1 MTGDRA
7 VSEVVQDILDDVQ
20 ELLHAE
26 VRLAK
31 AEVRQDARQAAVSGV
46 WLTGGRSGGRQRLDV
61 DAVGGGVRP
70 GERHAALGR
79 DAHLWVWSSER
90 QLAPWPRSAG
100 GGLKRLQPL
109 LERSAASV
117 KENLE
122 WLKQSTR

>member
-1 MTGDRA
+1 MTDDRA
-7 VSEVVQDILDDVQ
+7 VSEVVQEILDDVQ

-31 AEVRQDARQAAVSGV
+31 AEVRQDAGQAVVSGV
-46 WLTGGRSGGRQRLDV
+46 WLT
-61 DAVGGGVRP
+61 AGVV
-70 GERHAALGR
+70 AAGSAWMLT
-79 DAHLWVWSSER
+79 LWVVVFA
-90 QLAPWPRSAG
+90 LANAMPLWAATLTSGLVLGAAAG
-100 GGLKRLQPL
+100 ALAAFGWVRLKRLQPL